1 MECSEANVK
10 KIKKCL
16 SNILDKEESILE
28 FATVKL
34 SICSPQ
40 TEKVFRSFI
49 KEGILCVII
58 NRITSCLYLKLFE
71 LIQFHKVF
79 EVELYTNISD
89 GYTVRD
95 NNFHIIEFPGFF
107 LGLSFPIIENQNVSN
122 RSSLIQK
129 AIISTSKFISINLS
143 DYIYLHQFD
152 FDKSSKKIAKMKT
165 YMKKGFKSQLSK
177 DDKQKFVKINE
188 SPKYGNEQGSN
199 ELFSNKI
206 KFSAN
211 MDGKININENSIKNN
226 NEFDS
231 TNKMKS
237 SNLTSN
243 NNTNTNNNL
252 TSNNMTSNITSN
264 NMTSNYMSSSNQRES
279 FSDSNSSNSN
289 NSQSKSNSN
298 NNEDNDNDN
307 ENDNENDSLSVTNY
321 NNQERVSA
329 YISSKDR
336 NIKGILKK
344 SISSNINNEDRAINS
359 KEKSTQILI
368 ESKEKNLFDSITIED
383 SSDKKIYKIVQFHI
397 LKDKMKLV
405 KKLFKKNFYRFISAD
420 KISFDNIREYK
431 INTYDFLNDEDY
443 SSEED
448 EGQKTFVDY
457 VPSNDMIGILEN
469 QQDIQDERL
478 LELMQQKKN
487 LKEISRKRE
496 DGIPKTTSIYN

>member
-16 SNILDKEESILE
+16 SSMLDKEESILE

-34 SICSPQ
+34 SVCSPQ

-58 NRITSCLYLKLFE
+58 NRNTSCLYLKLFE

-79 EVELYTNISD
+79 EIELYTNISD

-129 AIISTSKFISINLS
+129 TIISTSKFISINLS
-143 DYIYLHQFD
+143 DYIYSHKFD
-152 FDKSSKKIAKMKT
+152 FDKSSKKIVKMKT

-177 DDKQKFVKINE
+177 DDKAKFVKINE
-188 SPKYGNEQGSN
+188 SPKYGIDQGSN

-211 MDGKININENSIKNN
+211 LDGQININENSYKNN
-226 NEFDS
+226 NELDS
-231 TNKMKS
+231 INKSKS
-237 SNLTSN
+237 ANLTSNLTSN
-243 NNTNTNNNL
+243 NISSN
-252 TSNNMTSNITSN
+252 TSN
-264 NMTSNYMSSSNQRES
+264 QKES
-279 FSDSNSSNSN
+279 LSDSNSSNSN
-289 NSQSKSNSN
+289 NNSQSNSN
-298 NNEDNDNDN
+298 IIDDI
-307 ENDNENDSLSVTNY
+307 DNENDSLSVTNY
-321 NNQERVSA
+321 NQERTSE
-329 YISSKDR
+329 YISSKDKK
-336 NIKGILKK
+336 IKGILKK
-344 SISSNINNEDRAINS
+344 SVSSNINNNEDKTINS
-359 KEKSTQILI
+359 NEKEKSTQILI

-383 SSDKKIYKIVQFHI
+383 SNDKKIYKIFQFHI

-405 KKLFKKNFYRFISAD
+405 KKLFKKNFYRFIRQD
-420 KISFDNIREYK
+420 KISFDNIKEYK

-487 LKEISRKRE
+487 LKEISKKRE
-496 DGIPKTTSIYN
+496 DGIPIKTTSIYN